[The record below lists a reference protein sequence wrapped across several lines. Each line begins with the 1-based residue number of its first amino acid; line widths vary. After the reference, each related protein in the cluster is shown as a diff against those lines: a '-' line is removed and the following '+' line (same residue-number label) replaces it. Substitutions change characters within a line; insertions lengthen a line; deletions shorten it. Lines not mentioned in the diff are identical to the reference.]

1 MNKNGATREKVLEYA
16 ANQYGTEAEYLWQDV
31 SNYAVLRRKDT
42 RKWYGI
48 IMDVPRKRLG
58 LDGDGIVD
66 ILDIKCDPF
75 AREVLLSQH
84 GFVPCYHLNKT
95 HWIGVLL
102 DDSVD
107 MTFLTQLIDDSY
119 TIVGPKKQK
128 HSF

>member
-16 ANQYGTEAEYLWQDV
+16 ANQYRTEAEYLWQDV

-58 LDGDGIVD
+58 LSGGIVD

-75 AREVLLSQH
+75 AREVLLSQR

-102 DDSVD
+102 DGSVD
-107 MTFLTQLIDDSY
+107 MTLLTQLIDDSY
-119 TIVGPKKQK
+119 NIVGPKKRK
-128 HSF
+128 K